1 MIVRSAVSL
10 PSISRARAMD
20 PASASD
26 LYVLERAEIR
36 RFSRAIMETRE

>member
-1 MIVRSAVSL
+1 
-10 PSISRARAMD
+10 MD